1 MTELFGLSPTLQG
14 LVTLGLSLLYIFEF
28 ECAVKGGQMTENWVD
43 KPEDRDSVSHNS
55 FACPQHDRERGG
67 EESVIIPFVYD
78 LEVGTSLPQSSAAT
92 HTRL

>member
-55 FACPQHDRERGG
+55 FACPQYDRERRE

>member
-28 ECAVKGGQMTENWVD
+28 ECAVKGGQMTENWMD

-55 FACPQHDRERGG
+55 FACPQHDRERRG

-78 LEVGTSLPQSSAAT
+78 LGVGASLPQSSAAT